1 MARRIARTEA
11 PRAEASADPFSSL
24 AAVGG
29 DGRGGGEPADAAA
42 GPAGLLLLGEGVA
55 ETPRPLTLSR
65 ALYLPGLLC
74 ALADGSEMVLARS
87 SSNVVSASVLA

>member
-1 MARRIARTEA
+1 M
-11 PRAEASADPFSSL
+11 
-24 AAVGG
+24 
-29 DGRGGGEPADAAA
+29 
-42 GPAGLLLLGEGVA
+42 GEGVA
-55 ETPRPLTLSR
+55 ETPRPLALSR